1 MHNQH
6 HCLLILSYDVN
17 GELPVN
23 KANVLEFC
31 VLNFDVNLPWQ
42 GVASGKVA
50 MKFISPCSVYYWNP
64 CCVLI
69 IKNIFGEFLM

>member
-42 GVASGKVA
+42 GVASYPGTLGLG
-50 MKFISPCSVYYWNP
+50 NR
-64 CCVLI
+64 LHR
-69 IKNIFGEFLM
+69 